1 MIEIKLLT
9 KSPYKAIKY
18 LNKLKINIYN
28 IKYQKDGITLKISLK
43 DLNKINKY
51 YNIEII
57 REYGKQ
63 NIKKQLNNQKIS
75 IIYFII
81 ILSTIFFMTRIIID
95 IQVIT
100 GNINLKSH
108 ILNELDKQGITKYT
122 TIKDNKTLNNIK
134 EIILSNN
141 KDLLEWLN
149 IERIGMKYVI
159 NLEPKVTKSKQEKQ
173 EYCNIISTKDSIIT
187 RIITS
192 KGEEVVNTNDSVKK
206 GDLLIS
212 GSIKYN
218 EELKKQ
224 VCASGIVYGTTW
236 YTINITIPK
245 TKEILTKKEKNR
257 YNILFKYNNRS
268 YKLFKSRISN
278 YQEENKKIINIFGI
292 EIYLSKE
299 YEVEKNIIEL
309 TSNEQETIIEEKTN
323 EALSHTLN
331 KEYKILDRKVL
342 KKQANDSKIELELF
356 IVAEEQIST
365 TIYE

>member
-28 IKYQKDGITLKISLK
+28 IKYQKEGIVLKISQK
-43 DLNKINKY
+43 DLNKVNKF

-57 REYGKQ
+57 KKYGKQ
-63 NIKKQLNNQKIS
+63 NLKKQLKYQKTS
-75 IIYFII
+75 IIYFVIT
-81 ILSTIFFMTRIIID
+81 LSTIFFMTRIIID

-122 TIKDNKTLNNIK
+122 IIKDSETLNNIK
-134 EIILSNN
+134 ENILSNN

-149 IERIGMKYVI
+149 IERVGMKYII
-159 NLEPKVTKSKQEKQ
+159 NIEPKISKIKQEEQ

-192 KGEEVVNTNDSVKK
+192 KGEEVVDTNDSVKK

-212 GSIKYN
+212 GNIKYN

-245 TKEILTKKEKNR
+245 TKEVLTKKEKTR
-257 YNILFKYNNRS
+257 YNILFKYNNKS
-268 YKLFKSRISN
+268 YKLFKSRINN
-278 YQEENKKIINIFGI
+278 YQTENKKIINIFGT

-299 YEVEKNIIEL
+299 YEVEKTIIEL
-309 TSNEQETIIEEKTN
+309 SSNEQENIIEEKTN

-342 KKQANDSKIELELF
+342 KKQTNDSKIELELF

-365 TIYE
+365 TIYK

>member
-18 LNKLKINIYN
+18 LNKIKINIYN
-28 IKYQKDGITLKISLK
+28 IKYQKDGITLKINLK
-43 DLNKINKY
+43 DLNKVNKF

-57 REYGKQ
+57 KEYGKQ
-63 NIKKQLNNQKIS
+63 NLKKQLNSQKIS

-81 ILSTIFFMTRIIID
+81 ILSTIFLMTRIIID

-100 GNINLKSH
+100 GNTNLKSH

-122 TIKDNKTLNNIK
+122 IIKDNKTLNNIK
-134 EIILSNN
+134 ETILYNN

-149 IERIGMKYVI
+149 IERVGMKYII
-159 NLEPKVTKSKQEKQ
+159 NIEPKISKTKRESQ

-192 KGEEVVNTNDSVKK
+192 KGEEIVDINDSVKK
-206 GDLLIS
+206 GDILIS
-212 GSIKYN
+212 GNIKYN
-218 EELKKQ
+218 DEVKKQ

-236 YTINITIPK
+236 YTISITIPQ
-245 TKEILTKKEKNR
+245 TKEILIKKDKTR
-257 YNILFKYNNRS
+257 YNILIKYNNKS
-268 YKLFKSRISN
+268 YKLFKSRINN
-278 YQEENKKIINIFGI
+278 YQTENKKIINIFGI

-299 YEVEKNIIEL
+299 FEVEKNNIEL
-309 TSNEQETIIEEKTN
+309 TTNEQENIIEEKIN
-323 EALSHTLN
+323 EALSHNLN
-331 KEYKILDRKVL
+331 KEYKIIDRKVL
-342 KKQANDSKIELELF
+342 KKQTNDSKIELELF